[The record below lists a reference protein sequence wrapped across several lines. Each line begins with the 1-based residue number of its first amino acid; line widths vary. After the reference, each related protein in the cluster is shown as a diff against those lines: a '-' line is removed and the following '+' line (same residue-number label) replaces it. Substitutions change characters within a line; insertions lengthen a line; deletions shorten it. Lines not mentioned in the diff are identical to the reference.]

1 MIMDEHRRAVIAAE
15 AAEWLRA
22 NRDEPEPSR
31 QAAFVAWL
39 KADPAHAQAYSDALR
54 MNSMLHRAARPVPP
68 VEELVALART
78 AQPSSVSDISAA
90 RSPARPAPPALAS
103 PSRRR
108 WLYAVAA
115 AAVPAAALLSMWMNS
130 RHGQPPVAVQ
140 PGEHFASGHGQ
151 LLAQTL
157 ADGSV
162 LNLDT
167 DTSVT
172 VRYQHAVRRVEIEH
186 GQVVFEVAHDPARP
200 FQVTAGSAQVVAVG
214 TRFDV
219 YLQGESTVVTVVEG
233 RVTVGTPASQGS
245 TPLLVGAGEQVRVVK
260 GELPAAPTA
269 VDPARIT
276 AWLHRQISFRHE
288 PLAQVAAEFNRYTT
302 TPIQIESDALREL
315 PVSGVFNVDD
325 TDSMVAFL
333 RSLQGARVEVTPTLI
348 RVSGS

>member
-1 MIMDEHRRAVIAAE
+1 MDEPQRREIAE
-15 AAEWLRA
+15 QAAEWLVA

-39 KADPAHAQAYSDALR
+39 RADPAHAQAYSDALR

-78 AQPSSVSDISAA
+78 AQPSNVSDITQARAPAA
-90 RSPARPAPPALAS
+90 QAPAALPS

-108 WLYAVAA
+108 WLYALA
-115 AAVPAAALLSMWMNS
+115 AAVIPVVGLLPLWMNT
-130 RHGQPPVAVQ
+130 RHPEPPVAVE
-140 PGEHFASGHGQ
+140 PGEHFATGHGQ

-167 DTSVT
+167 DTAVT
-172 VRYQHAVRRVEIEH
+172 VRYQRSARRIDIEH

-233 RVTVGTPASQGS
+233 RVTVGTPAGQAR
-245 TPLLVGAGEQVRVVK
+245 TPLLVGPGEQVRVVQ

-302 TPIQIESDALREL
+302 TPIQIDSEAVRAL

-333 RSLQGARVEVTPTLI
+333 RSLPGVRVEVTPTLI
-348 RVSGS
+348 RVAGS